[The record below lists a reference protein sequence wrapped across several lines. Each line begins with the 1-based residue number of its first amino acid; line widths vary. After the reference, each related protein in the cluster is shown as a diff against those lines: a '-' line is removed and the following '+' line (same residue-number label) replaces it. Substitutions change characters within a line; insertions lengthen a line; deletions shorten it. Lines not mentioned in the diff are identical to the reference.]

1 MYISYANALNLPIL
15 FANVRQKVADVALVD
30 SGATENFLDRRTVK
44 RWGLGTRKL
53 SQPRQVFNVDG
64 TENREG
70 TLTEYCL
77 LRCVVGGK
85 DALQRFYVTNLGHD
99 RVLLGYPWLSTF
111 NPRIDWTSGKVG
123 EGEIRIES
131 QWKKH
136 LNLRPQLVKH
146 QLAMTKID
154 QTTTHP
160 SNDVAW
166 WERLRKALKGHVQ
179 NKLATVI
186 KKTHVAQEWA
196 IEAHKKCLVK
206 GEKLEELPHQYQKF
220 ADIFDEEKSHR
231 FPPS

>member
-1 MYISYANALNLPIL
+1 
-15 FANVRQKVADVALVD
+15 
-30 SGATENFLDRRTVK
+30 
-44 RWGLGTRKL
+44 
-53 SQPRQVFNVDG
+53 VDG

-136 LNLRPQLVKH
+136 LSLRPQLVKH
-146 QLAMTKID
+146 QSAMTKI
-154 QTTTHP
+154 
-160 SNDVAW
+160 
-166 WERLRKALKGHVQ
+166 G
-179 NKLATVI
+179 
-186 KKTHVAQEWA
+186 
-196 IEAHKKCLVK
+196 
-206 GEKLEELPHQYQKF
+206 
-220 ADIFDEEKSHR
+220 
-231 FPPS
+231 